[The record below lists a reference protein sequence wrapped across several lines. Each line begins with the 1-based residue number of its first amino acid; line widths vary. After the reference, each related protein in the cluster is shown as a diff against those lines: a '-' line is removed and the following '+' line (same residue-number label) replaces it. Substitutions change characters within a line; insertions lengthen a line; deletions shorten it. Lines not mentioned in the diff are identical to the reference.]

1 MALDDIKFAN
11 RRHHRAP
18 IKNPAFK
25 PGAQVL
31 RTNLSVTPTGA
42 SIAVRPPRAA
52 IRRMTGAGQG
62 VVGYV

>member
-1 MALDDIKFAN
+1 MALQNITFAN

-25 PGAQVL
+25 PNGQVM
-31 RTNLSVTPTGA
+31 RTNLSVSPTGA
-42 SIAVRPPRAA
+42 AVAVRPPRSA
-52 IRRMTGAGQG
+52 IRFMTNAGQG